1 MKEKRDKK
9 IKNYNKAIKGENET
23 KTCVTVER
31 VQTNTSDAL
40 ENLLPADL
48 ESCQGGK
55 PSVYITHLT

>member
-1 MKEKRDKK
+1 MNEREKRQK

-48 ESCQGGK
+48 ESC
-55 PSVYITHLT
+55 